1 MCNVPR
7 LPAEVFET
15 LHFLPDPILSESEE
29 GHYQAFHEVY
39 GKPTTEKDRPS
50 TKKSSTTHSRR
61 YTLKHIKNANLMLQC
76 EECEFWRLLY
86 SETQL
91 TREQK
96 MSIQNSLTDCVFTCG
111 SNIEDAHLDVEGIVV
126 YTMSLNCFEPIE
138 KQYYSAGY
146 APICVYCASDVPRSS
161 LNTTYLPQCDDCK
174 EKEPISKR

>member
-39 GKPTTEKDRPS
+39 VKPTTEKDRPS

-76 EECEFWRLLY
+76 EECEFWRLLF

-96 MSIQNSLTDCVFTCG
+96 MSIQNSLLLIAFLLVDQILKMLISMLKVLLCT
-111 SNIEDAHLDVEGIVV
+111 
-126 YTMSLNCFEPIE
+126 
-138 KQYYSAGY
+138 
-146 APICVYCASDVPRSS
+146 
-161 LNTTYLPQCDDCK
+161 QCH
-174 EKEPISKR
+174 